1 MASDSPIYCSLRT
14 VFNHP
19 LDAGRWA
26 ARKTLQELPDLQAL
40 FSASKLGTGHASQEM
55 AQARN
60 GRHFETE

>member
-1 MASDSPIYCSLRT
+1 M
-14 VFNHP
+14 
-19 LDAGRWA
+19 
-26 ARKTLQELPDLQAL
+26 ARKTLLEMPDLQAL